1 MVTDIMSINMEKHRE
16 KNTIKSPYSQF
27 GKINGKHPLQA
38 SVPDSYVLYKARK
51 RNRGKVSFFHFDLAK
66 EMGLISANHT
76 NELNPDLEKQI
87 LDTFSIIIINEY
99 DIENKRK
106 FPKEDV
112 KDNFY
117 MATRYLQ
124 LQHPD
129 QVGNS
134 SGDGRS
140 IWNGTVESNGVTWDI
155 SSCGSGATKLSPATS
170 TYKKFFKSGDPTIS
184 YGCGYAELDEGL
196 GTVLFSEIFHKNRI
210 PTERVLA
217 IIEYPGELAVT
228 VRAYP
233 NLIRPSH
240 LFLHL
245 KQSNFKALDQ
255 VTEYYINRQVE
266 NGEWKN
272 VPKRR
277 KERLL
282 YFLDKVTD
290 VFATTAAKFEDEYIF
305 CWMDWDGDNILMDGG
320 IIDYGSIR
328 QFGLFHHEYRYDDD
342 DRYSTNITE
351 QKAKSRYIIQSFIQ
365 TVDFLLTGEKKGI
378 KAFQNHENLKRFDNV
393 FSDCKDQN
401 LLYKLGFNLK
411 EVNHLYTKSRSQV
424 RAFRKVFSYFEMAK
438 SKKGIE
444 KTADG
449 IICNAI
455 FCMRDVLR
463 ELPQLLS
470 VRKKILEPSAFIEV
484 SKSSYATKNDLA
496 ENAYRNQK
504 TQEFQKKYIK
514 LVKTVANMSQQNES
528 KILLEMSTRSSV
540 INKYDRVTGD
550 SVSCIVEELMKVKP
564 RMKPSSIFDLAKELS
579 NYQDLNPE
587 KKEASQRP
595 KHALMKYIYE
605 VIKELREG
613 I

>member
-1 MVTDIMSINMEKHRE
+1 MRLEKNRE

-27 GKINGKHPLQA
+27 GKINGKHPLQTSA
-38 SVPDSYVLYKARK
+38 PDSYILYKARK
-51 RNRGKVSFFHFDLAK
+51 RKNGKVSFFHFDLAK
-66 EMGLISANHT
+66 EMGLISTNHA

-87 LDTFSIIIINEY
+87 LETFSLVIINEY

-106 FPKEDV
+106 FAKEDI

-140 IWNGTVESNGVTWDI
+140 IWNGTIESNGVTWDI

-170 TYKKFFKSGDPTIS
+170 IYKKFFKTGDPTIS

-196 GTVLFSEIFHKNRI
+196 GTVLFSEIFHRNRI

-217 IIEYPGELAVT
+217 IIEFPGELAVT

-245 KQSNFKALDQ
+245 KQSNLKALDQ
-255 VTEYYINRQVE
+255 ITEYYIQRQSD
-266 NGEWKN
+266 NGSWKN

-277 KERLL
+277 KDRLL

-290 VFATTAAKFEDEYIF
+290 AFATTAAKFEDEYIF

-351 QKAKSRYIIQSFIQ
+351 QKAKSRYIIQNFIQ
-365 TVDFLLTGEKKGI
+365 AVDYLLTGEKKSI
-378 KAFQNHENLKRFDNV
+378 KTFQKHPNLKRFDEI

-411 EVNHLYTKSRSQV
+411 ETNYLYKNHRAQV
-424 RAFRKVFSYFEMAK
+424 KAFRKVFSYFEMAK

-470 VRKKILEPSAFIEV
+470 VRKKILEPAEFIEV
-484 SKSSYATKNDLA
+484 TKSSYATKNDLI
-496 ENAYRNQK
+496 ENSYRNQK
-504 TQEFQKKYIK
+504 TQEFQKKYLK
-514 LVKTVANMSQQNES
+514 LVKAVVAISKKDES
-528 KILLEMSTRSSV
+528 KTLLEMATRSSI

-550 SVSCIVEELMKVKP
+550 SVTCIVEEVMKVKP
-564 RMKPSSIFDLAKELS
+564 RMKPSSIFDLSKELS

-587 KKEASQRP
+587 KKETPSRP
-595 KHALMKYIYE
+595 KHALMKYIHE

>member
-1 MVTDIMSINMEKHRE
+1 MRLEKRRE
-16 KNTIKSPYSQF
+16 KNTSRNDYQLFS
-27 GKINGKHPLQA
+27 KINGKHPLQVA
-38 SVPDSYVLYKARK
+38 VPDAYILYKARK
-51 RNRGKVSFFHFDLAK
+51 RKGGKVSFFHFDLAK
-66 EMGLISANHT
+66 EMGLVPSNHENT
-76 NELNPDLEKQI
+76 LNVDLEKQI
-87 LDTFSIIIINEY
+87 LDTFGLVIINEY
-99 DIENKRK
+99 DIEKKRK
-106 FPKEDV
+106 FPQEDI

-140 IWNGTVESNGVTWDI
+140 IWNGSIQHKGIAWDI
-155 SSCGSGATKLSPATS
+155 SSCGTGATRLSPATS
-170 TYKKFFKSGDPTIS
+170 QYKKFFKTGDPSIS

-217 IIEYPGELAVT
+217 IIEYPGDLAIT
-228 VRAYP
+228 VRACP

-245 KQSNFKALDQ
+245 KQSNLKALDQ
-255 VTEYYINRQVE
+255 ITEYYIQRQE
-266 NGEWKN
+266 SNGFWLD
-272 VPKRR
+272 VPKRK

-282 YFLDKVTD
+282 YFLDKVTE

-305 CWMDWDGDNILMDGG
+305 CWMDWDGDNILMDGA

-342 DRYSTNITE
+342 DRFSTSITE
-351 QKAKSRYIIQSFIQ
+351 QKAKSRYIIQNFIQ
-365 TVDFLLTGEKKGI
+365 LVDFLLTGEKKSI
-378 KAFQNHENLKRFDNV
+378 RCFQKHPQLKKFDQI
-393 FSDCKDQN
+393 FFDSKDQN
-401 LLYKLGFNLK
+401 ILHKMGFNLK
-411 EVNHLYTKSRSQV
+411 EANYLYKHHRSQISS
-424 RAFRKVFSYFEMAK
+424 FRKVFSYFEMAK

-444 KTADG
+444 KVADG
-449 IICNAI
+449 ITCNAI
-455 FCMRDVLR
+455 FCMRDLLR

-470 VRKKILEPSAFIEV
+470 FRKALLASTDFIEV
-484 SKSSYATKNDLA
+484 TKSSYATKLDLQD
-496 ENAYRNQK
+496 NPYRNQK
-504 TQEFQKKYIK
+504 AQEFQRKYLK
-514 LVKTVANMSQQNES
+514 LVRSIARMYKEDES
-528 KILLEMSTRSSV
+528 KILLEMATRSSV

-550 SVSCIVEELMKVKP
+550 SVTCIVSEILEMKP
-564 RMKPSSIFDLAKELS
+564 RIKPESIFDLSLELAQ
-579 NYQDLNPE
+579 YQDLNPE
-587 KKEASQRP
+587 KTAGGTKP
-595 KHALMKYIYE
+595 KHRLMKYIYE